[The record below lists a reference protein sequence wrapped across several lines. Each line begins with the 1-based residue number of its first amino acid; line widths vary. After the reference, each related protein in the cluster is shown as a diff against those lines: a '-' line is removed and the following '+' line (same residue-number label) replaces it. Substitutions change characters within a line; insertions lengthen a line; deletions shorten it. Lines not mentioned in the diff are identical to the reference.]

1 MRIGINV
8 PNELLKQVKEAFPSV
23 NVSQFFREA
32 LQDRIKEE
40 QRVKERVRTDSMEAP
55 IGRLAQET
63 GLPPEPDWEGLAWD
77 DAATWVRNV
86 TPEDWSDCVED
97 MDALREEGKSQGSY
111 VNAWSLQN
119 GSKGF
124 VGHMADYGDQ
134 LTKAVAPRYR
144 ISSARSDAWDLGW
157 QEYNRAW
164 LDYMYEVRRLI
175 EQRHKEEYERL
186 RAELDATMRARR
198 EPEAPEHLV

>member
-40 QRVKERVRTDSMEAP
+40 QRVKERVRTDSMDAP
-55 IGRLAQET
+55 IGRLEQET
-63 GLPPEPDWEGLAWD
+63 GMPPEPDWEGLAWD

-97 MDALREEGKSQGSY
+97 MDALREEGNPLDLY
-111 VNAWSLQN
+111 VGVWSLQN
-119 GSKGF
+119 GSIGF
-124 VGHMADYGDQ
+124 VGHLTDYEAQ
-134 LTKAVAPRYR
+134 LTKAVAPRSLV
-144 ISSARSDAWDLGW
+144 SSARHDAWDRG
-157 QEYNRAW
+157 QREYRRAW
-164 LDYMYEVRRLI
+164 LGYIYEVRRLI
-175 EQRHKEEYERL
+175 EQRRKERYERIKAEYDAAL
-186 RAELDATMRARR
+186 RASR

>member
-40 QRVKERVRTDSMEAP
+40 QRVKERVRTDGMDAP

-63 GLPPEPDWEGLAWD
+63 GLPPKPDWEGLAWD

-86 TPEDWSDCVED
+86 TPEDWSDFVED
-97 MDALREEGKSQGSY
+97 MDTLRQEGNPQDLHLR
-111 VNAWSLQN
+111 AWSLQN

-124 VGHMADYGDQ
+124 VGHLADYQAQ
-134 LTKAVAPRYR
+134 LTNAVAPRSWV
-144 ISSARSDAWDLGW
+144 SSARTDAWDRG
-157 QEYNRAW
+157 QREYNRAW

-186 RAELDATMRARR
+186 RAELDATMRARK